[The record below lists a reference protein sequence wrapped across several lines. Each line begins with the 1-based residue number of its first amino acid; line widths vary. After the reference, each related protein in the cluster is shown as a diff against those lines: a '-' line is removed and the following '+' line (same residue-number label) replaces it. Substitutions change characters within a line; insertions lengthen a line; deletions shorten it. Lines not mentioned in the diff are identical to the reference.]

1 MKISIVTPTYNEI
14 DNIKNLYLD
23 IKKIMNDL
31 NIDYEHIIID
41 NLSYDG
47 TIELIKEIA
56 KEDYNVKVIINSKN
70 YGHIRSPFYGVLQ
83 SSGDAT
89 ILMASDYQDP
99 PHLIVD
105 LIEKWRKGS
114 KIVLTQKINS
124 EENQFIY
131 FLRKTY
137 YKFVNYISENK
148 LTENTTGSGIFDKS
162 VIKQLKDIDD
172 PYPYFRGLINEISEE
187 VATIKFNQPLRK
199 YGKTKNN
206 LFTLYDTA
214 LLGIV
219 KHSRKPLRM
228 KTFIGL
234 TFSLISFLIG
244 IFYLFYK
251 IIFWDT
257 FSVGVAP
264 IIIGMFFFG
273 SFQILL
279 LGLVGEYVGI
289 ILLHQRKMPLVV
301 EKERINFN

>member
-1 MKISIVTPTYNEI
+1 VKISIVTPTFNEI

-31 NIDYEHIIID
+31 NIEYEHIIID
-41 NLSYDG
+41 NSSIDG
-47 TIELIKEIA
+47 TIELIKNIA
-56 KEDYNVKVIINSKN
+56 KEDYNVKIIINSKN
-70 YGHIRSPFYGVLQ
+70 YGHIKSPFHGILQ
-83 SSGDAT
+83 SNGDAT

-99 PHLIVD
+99 PHLIID
-105 LIEKWRKGS
+105 LINKWRKGS
-114 KIVLTQKINS
+114 KIVLTEKINS
-124 EENQFIY
+124 EENKFIY
-131 FLRKTY
+131 FLRRAY
-137 YKFVNYISENK
+137 YRFINYISENK

-162 VIKQLKDIDD
+162 VIMQLKKIDD
-172 PYPYFRGLINEISEE
+172 PYPYFRGLINEISDEITT
-187 VATIKFNQPLRK
+187 VKFTQPLRK
-199 YGKTKNN
+199 YGQTKNN
-206 LFTLYDTA
+206 LFTLYDIA

-228 KTFIGL
+228 MTFIGL

-257 FSVGVAP
+257 FSVGIAP
-264 IIIGMFFFG
+264 LIIGMFFFG